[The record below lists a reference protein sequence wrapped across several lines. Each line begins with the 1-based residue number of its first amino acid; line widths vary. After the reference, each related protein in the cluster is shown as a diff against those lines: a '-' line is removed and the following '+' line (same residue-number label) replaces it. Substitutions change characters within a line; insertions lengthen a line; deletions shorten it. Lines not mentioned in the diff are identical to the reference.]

1 MDDLLTKCGW
11 CDATLEPDD
20 PRGLPRAY
28 CSDAHKMKAYR
39 ARRAAEL
46 VKQDEHEMPL
56 LRTPT
61 ANLGKSGGQPA
72 AKRRAGGHSVNLAD
86 QIEHELAPTK
96 PPRRRLVHR
105 SEQ

>member
-1 MDDLLTKCGW
+1 MRLVRRHAGARRSSRIAARLLLRRAQDEGLPS
-11 CDATLEPDD
+11 A
-20 PRGLPRAY
+20 PRGRTGQAG
-28 CSDAHKMKAYR
+28 R
-39 ARRAAEL
+39 ARDAFVA
-46 VKQDEHEMPL
+46 P
-56 LRTPT
+56 PT

-72 AKRRAGGHSVNLAD
+72 AKRRAGGHSVNLAG